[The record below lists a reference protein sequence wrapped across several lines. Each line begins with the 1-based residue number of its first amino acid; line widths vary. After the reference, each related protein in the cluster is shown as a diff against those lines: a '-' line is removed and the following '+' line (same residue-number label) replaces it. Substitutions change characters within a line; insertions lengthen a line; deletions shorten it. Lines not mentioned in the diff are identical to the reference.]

1 MKNIRIKFD
10 FCMRKICKKVGRVLF
25 FLDEYLFLR
34 FTSSLNFFGR
44 LIKFQ
49 GFLHCPEKK
58 TLIYSKAMQK

>member
-1 MKNIRIKFD
+1 
-10 FCMRKICKKVGRVLF
+10 MRKICKKVGRVLF

-49 GFLHCPEKK
+49 VFLHCPEKK